1 LTLQRIEHAD
11 PTLTQSGRRIVLIT
25 GATGYVG
32 GRLVSHLQNSGV
44 IVRCMARNPLNLAG
58 RVGPDVQLVR
68 ADVTNAA
75 TLEAALQGVDSAYY
89 LVHALAATGDFES
102 TELTGARNF
111 AAAAKAAGVKRIIY
125 LGGLGGTGSIAS
137 AHMRSRHAVGDVFRA
152 SGVPTLEFRASII
165 IGPGS
170 LSFDLIRSL
179 VRRLPVMVVPKWVR
193 VKAQPIAIYDVLDYL
208 VQALDI
214 PMKESTVYEIGG
226 QEKLSY
232 LDLMKR
238 YGEIARLRRLYI
250 NVPFLTPWLSSLWLN
265 LVTPLFAKVGRKLI
279 DSIRVASVVADDKAL
294 RDFTVHPMDVSQAIQ
309 RAQKEE
315 DLAFVQ
321 THWSDASSAS
331 TGISSYGGQRV
342 GPRIVDSR
350 MITVDTSP
358 ETVFQCI
365 ESIGGR
371 HGWYYANWLWQLRGM
386 LDRFIGGVGMQRG
399 RRDPNH
405 LRNGDVV
412 DCWRVEFLERPKK
425 LVLRAEMKVFGRAWL
440 QFEVRK
446 RELGTEIRQTAVY
459 DPQGLFGLAYWYA
472 LYPVH
477 EFVFRGMLYGIARA
491 AGRDRPSRVNSG
503 VVKVEPDHQ
512 SLPSTPRIEK

>member
-1 LTLQRIEHAD
+1 MIQAD
-11 PTLTQSGRRIVLIT
+11 RRIVLIT

-32 GRLVSHLQNSGV
+32 GRLVSRLQNSSV
-44 IVRCMARNPLNLAG
+44 IVRCMARNPLYLAD

-102 TELTGARNF
+102 TELIGARNF

-125 LGGLGGTGSIAS
+125 LGGLGGAGSAKS

-152 SGVPTLEFRASII
+152 SGVPTLELRASII

-179 VRRLPVMVVPKWVR
+179 VRRLPIMVVPKWVR

-208 VQALDI
+208 VQAVDI

-226 QEKLSY
+226 REELSY

-238 YGEIARLRRLYI
+238 YGEIAGIRRLYI

-279 DSIRVASVVADDKAL
+279 DSIRVASVVTDDRAL
-294 RDFTVHPMDVSQAIQ
+294 RDFAVRPMDVSEAIR
-309 RAQKEE
+309 RAQEEE
-315 DLAFVQ
+315 DRAFVQ
-321 THWSDASSAS
+321 TRWSDAFSAS
-331 TGISSYGGQRV
+331 ANTPSYGGQRL
-342 GPRIVDSR
+342 GSRIVDSR
-350 MITVDTSP
+350 MIVVDAAP
-358 ETVFQCI
+358 EKVFRSI
-365 ESIGGR
+365 ERIGGS
-371 HGWYYANWLWQLRGM
+371 HGWYYANWLWQIRGF
-386 LDRFIGGVGMQRG
+386 LDRLVGGVGMQRG
-399 RRDPNH
+399 RREPNH

-412 DCWRVEFLERPKK
+412 DCWRVEALERPHR
-425 LVLRAEMKVFGRAWL
+425 LLLRAEMKVFGRAWL
-440 QFEVRK
+440 QFEVRQRDFK
-446 RELGTEIRQTAVY
+446 TEIRQTAVY
-459 DPQGLFGLAYWYA
+459 DPRGLSGLVYWYL
-472 LYPVH
+472 LYPLH
-477 EFVFRGMLYGIARA
+477 ELIFRGMLYGIARDS
-491 AGRDRPSRVNSG
+491 GRESTSHGHSG
-503 VVKVEPDHQ
+503 VVKVEPEYE
-512 SLPSTPRIEK
+512 SLPPTE